1 MQTRAGQALTESEQP
16 ISIAFAGRRLIAR
29 HGESLA
35 AVLLRHDEFHLCDS
49 KTGEPRGG
57 FCGMGVCHDCL
68 VTVDGRISQR
78 ACLTTVYPD
87 MVVERQPNSN
97 IDLTAKKD
105 LAEIP
110 QAGWQY
116 EDIDILIV
124 GAGPAGLSTALT
136 LARSGTGSDL
146 SIVILDERKSPGGQY
161 YKQAVIDGVPCDEQ
175 MQEGASL
182 ISQVRTAGV
191 ELRNEHLVAAAF
203 RQADGRIE
211 IVSSHDGVASI
222 IRPRYLVIATGA
234 YEKPPLIEGW
244 TLPGVMTT
252 GYLQTALR
260 SYGAFPKKPVLIA
273 GNGPLNMQVAVELA
287 DAGAHVVAVV
297 EAADAPW
304 TRPLAGLA
312 LLKADQSLALNGLG
326 LLWRLKR
333 HNIPVLW
340 GARLDKIGGDRQVE
354 TLIVHSIDGSSNP
367 VSFEAG
373 VVGLGEGFAS
383 AAELACLLG
392 CEQDCN
398 PAAGQ
403 GPEIRR
409 GPDGA
414 TSQPDIFVVGE
425 AGGFGGAHVAL
436 AQGRLAG
443 QTIAAKF
450 GFKTSENNTALQD
463 VLRHRWFQKKLWDS
477 FAAPRRTIFD
487 AAPETLVCRCESLS
501 LGELRTLV
509 ATHDVRD
516 IGTLKRLSRAGMG
529 RCQSRYCGSYLHD
542 LLHEEPLTHKQRLVM
557 QVPVRPV
564 PVASLAME
572 KPEWVGHKHSLL
584 PGPLQSTPRN
594 DALPR
599 EAAIVVIGAGIAGL
613 STALNLALAGEDV
626 IVLDRSWPNAS
637 ASGGNAGSLHG
648 QLLSFDFDKQSKA
661 GGSQALRTLVLQRDS
676 IALWQELQH
685 GSPLDFEIKIT
696 GGLMVAETPQDLVF
710 LKAKAALEREQ
721 GVPCDVIGRNELRAM
736 EPALDERFLG
746 AAYCPIEGKI
756 NPLVATQAVLTKARQ
771 AGARIFSRCEVHHI
785 EQNASGFTIHTNDGQ
800 IKAGRI
806 VNAAGAFAAR
816 IGSML
821 STNIPVFG
829 APLQMIVTESAQP
842 MVHSLV
848 AHAARHLTLKQAG
861 NGNFIIGG
869 GWTAGLDGAQDH
881 PRPLRASLEG
891 NLWIAQHVVPD
902 LKKLHVLRSWGA
914 MNINI
919 DGAPIIGE
927 HPSIKGF
934 YTAATSNGYT
944 LGPIMGRITAD
955 LMFRGKTDWDVGIF
969 SLERFG

>member
-1 MQTRAGQALTESEQP
+1 MQSRAGHVSTESDQDIP
-16 ISIAFAGRRLIAR
+16 ITFAGRHLIAR
-29 HGESLA
+29 KGESLA
-35 AVLLRHDEFHLCDS
+35 AVLLRHNEFHLCDS
-49 KTGEPRGG
+49 KTGELRGG

-78 ACLTTVYPD
+78 ACLTTVYPQ
-87 MVVERQPNSN
+87 MEVERQPNSH
-97 IDLTAKKD
+97 IDLSAKKD
-105 LAEIP
+105 LATVPHTE
-110 QAGWQY
+110 WQY
-116 EDIDILIV
+116 EDVDVLII

-136 LARSGTGSDL
+136 VARNGSGL
-146 SIVILDERKSPGGQY
+146 SIVILDERKLAGGQY
-161 YKQAVIDGVPCDEQ
+161 YKQAVIDGAPSDKQ
-175 MQEGASL
+175 MQDGASL
-182 ISQVRTAGV
+182 ISRVKEAGV
-191 ELRNEHLVAAAF
+191 DLRNDHLVAAGF
-203 RQADGRIE
+203 RQADGQIE
-211 IVSSHDGVASI
+211 IVSTHNGTAHM
-222 IRPRYLVIATGA
+222 IRPRYLVVATGA
-234 YEKPPLIEGW
+234 YETPPLIEGW

-260 SYGAFPKKPVLIA
+260 SYGAFPDKPVLIA

-287 DAGAHVVAVV
+287 DAGARVVAVV
-297 EAADAPW
+297 EAARAPW
-304 TRPLAGLA
+304 TQPIAGLA
-312 LLKADQSLALNGLG
+312 LLKADPSLALNGLG
-326 LLWRLKR
+326 LLWRLNR
-333 HNIPVLW
+333 HKIPVLW
-340 GARLDKIGGDRQVE
+340 GARVEKIEGETQVD
-354 TLIVHSIDGSSNP
+354 TLLVHSLDGTAKP
-367 VSFEAG
+367 IRFEAG
-373 VVGLGEGFAS
+373 VVGLGEGFTA

-392 CEQDCN
+392 CEQEIN

-403 GPEIRR
+403 RVEIRR
-409 GPDGA
+409 GPDGS

-425 AGGFGGAHVAL
+425 AGGFGGAHVAM

-443 QTIAAKF
+443 QAIAARLGF
-450 GFKTSENNTALQD
+450 GQNEDRTALQD
-463 VLRHRWFQKKLWDS
+463 VNRHRLFQKKLWES
-477 FAAPRRTIFD
+477 FAAPRRKLSD
-487 AAPETLVCRCESLS
+487 AAPRTLVCRCESLS
-501 LGELRTLV
+501 IAALRTII
-509 ATHDVRD
+509 AEHDVRD

-529 RCQSRYCGSYLHD
+529 RCQSRYCGTHLHE
-542 LLHEEPLTHKQRLVM
+542 LLHEQPGHHTQRLVM
-557 QVPVRPV
+557 QVPLRPV

-572 KPEWVGHKHSLL
+572 KPEWLGHKHSLL
-584 PGPLQSTPRN
+584 PGPLQSRPRN
-594 DALPR
+594 EDLPR
-599 EAAIVVIGAGIAGL
+599 DAAIVVIGAGIAGL
-613 STALNLALAGEDV
+613 STAMNLALAGEDV

-661 GGSQALRTLVLQRDS
+661 GGSQALKTLVLQRDS
-676 IALWQELQH
+676 IALWQELQQA
-685 GSPLDFEIKIT
+685 SPLDFEIKIT
-696 GGLMVAETPQDLVF
+696 GGLMVAETEQDLVF
-710 LKAKAALEREQ
+710 LKVKAALEREQ
-721 GVPCDVIGRNELRAM
+721 GIPCDVIGRNDLRAM

-746 AAYCPIEGKI
+746 AAFCPIEGKI

-771 AGARIFSRCEVHHI
+771 SGARIYSRCEVRHI
-785 EQNASGFTIHTNDGQ
+785 EQTASGFIIHTNDGP
-800 IKAGRI
+800 IRAGRI
-806 VNAAGAFAAR
+806 VNAAGAFSSR

-821 STNIPVFG
+821 STRIPVFG

-869 GWTAGLDGAQDH
+869 GWTAGLDPAQDY
-881 PRPLRASLEG
+881 PRPLRDSLEG

-944 LGPIMGRITAD
+944 LGPIMGRVTAD
-955 LMFRGKTDWDVGIF
+955 LMVRGKTDWDVGIF

>member
-1 MQTRAGQALTESEQP
+1 MRNRAGHSSTESGQDIP
-16 ISIAFAGRRLIAR
+16 ITFAGRSLIAR
-29 HGESLA
+29 KGESLA
-35 AVLLRHDEFHLCDS
+35 AVLLRHNEFHLCDS

-57 FCGMGVCHDCL
+57 LCGMGVCHDCL

-78 ACLTTVYPD
+78 ACLTTVYPR
-87 MVVERQPNSN
+87 MEVERQPNSN
-97 IDLTAKKD
+97 IDLSDKKD
-105 LAEIP
+105 LASVPHSE
-110 QAGWQY
+110 WHY
-116 EDIDILIV
+116 EDVDVLIV

-136 LARSGTGSDL
+136 LATNGSAL
-146 SIVILDERKSPGGQY
+146 SIVILDERKLAGGQY
-161 YKQAVIDGVPCDEQ
+161 YKQAVIDGGPCDRQ

-182 ISQVRTAGV
+182 ISRVKEAGV
-191 ELRNEHLVAAAF
+191 DLRNDHLVAAGF
-203 RQADGRIE
+203 RQADGQIE
-211 IVSSHDGVASI
+211 IISTHDGTARI

-234 YEKPPLIEGW
+234 YESPPVIEGW

-260 SYGAFPKKPVLIA
+260 SYGAFPEKPILVA

-297 EAADAPW
+297 EAARAPW
-304 TRPLAGLA
+304 TQPMAGLA
-312 LLKADQSLALNGLG
+312 LLKADPLLALNGLD

-333 HNIPVLW
+333 HTIPVLW
-340 GARLDKIGGDRQVE
+340 GARVEKIEGDKQVE
-354 TLIVHSIDGSSNP
+354 ALLVHSLDDSCEPIR
-367 VSFEAG
+367 FEAG
-373 VVGLGEGFAS
+373 VVGLGEGFTA

-392 CEQDCN
+392 CEQESN

-403 GPEIRR
+403 RVEIRR
-409 GPDGA
+409 GADGS
-414 TSQPDIFVVGE
+414 TSQADIFVVGE
-425 AGGFGGAHVAL
+425 AGGFGGAHVAM

-443 QTIAAKF
+443 QTIAVQF
-450 GFKTSENNTALQD
+450 GFHQEEDLSALQD
-463 VLRHRWFQKKLWDS
+463 VHKHRLFQKKLWKS
-477 FAAPRRTIFD
+477 FAAPRRSLSDAPPQTI
-487 AAPETLVCRCESLS
+487 VCRCESLS
-501 LGELRTLV
+501 IGTLRTII
-509 ATHDVRD
+509 ADHDVRD
-516 IGTLKRLSRAGMG
+516 VGTLKRLSRAGMG
-529 RCQSRYCGSYLHD
+529 RCQSRYCGTHLHE
-542 LLHEEPLTHKQRLVM
+542 LLHEQPGHHTQRLVM

-564 PVASLAME
+564 PVASLAVE

-584 PGPLQSTPRN
+584 PGPLQSHPHN
-594 DALPR
+594 EDLPR
-599 EAAIVVIGAGIAGL
+599 DAAIVVIGAGIAGL
-613 STALNLALAGEDV
+613 STAMNLALAGEDV
-626 IVLDRSWPNAS
+626 VVLDRSWPNAS

-648 QLLSFDFDKQSKA
+648 QLLSFDFDKHSKA
-661 GGSQALRTLVLQRDS
+661 GGSQALKTLVLQRDS
-676 IALWQELQH
+676 IALWQELQQ

-696 GGLMVAETPQDLVF
+696 GGLMVAETEQDLAF
-710 LKAKAALEREQ
+710 LQAKAALEREQ
-721 GVPCDVIGRNELRAM
+721 GIPCEVIGPNELRAM

-746 AAYCPIEGKI
+746 AAFCPIEGKI

-771 AGARIFSRCEVHHI
+771 AGARIFSRCEVRHI
-785 EQNASGFTIHTNDGQ
+785 EQTASGFVIHTNDGP
-800 IKAGRI
+800 IRAGRI
-806 VNAAGAFAAR
+806 VNAAGAFASR

-821 STNIPVFG
+821 STRIPVFG

-869 GWTAGLDGAQDH
+869 GWTAGLDPAQDH
-881 PRPLRASLEG
+881 PRPLRDSLEG

-944 LGPIMGRITAD
+944 LGPIMGRVTAD
-955 LMFRGKTDWDVGIF
+955 LMVRGQTDWDVGIF